1 MQAPFWKSTNFWF
14 NIFMLIGAFWGITTD
29 TVNVLM
35 GAVVAVVGAVGIA
48 RQFILN
54 AKFGGFLP
62 TLRQGN
68 TLNYLATALAL
79 AGIPQAAELV
89 PALSGLGEALIT
101 QNWGLVFSAG
111 FTVINILIH
120 IFKKKTPPAT
130 A

>member
-89 PALSGLGEALIT
+89 PALNGLGKALIT
-101 QNWGLVFSAG
+101 QNWGLVFSTG